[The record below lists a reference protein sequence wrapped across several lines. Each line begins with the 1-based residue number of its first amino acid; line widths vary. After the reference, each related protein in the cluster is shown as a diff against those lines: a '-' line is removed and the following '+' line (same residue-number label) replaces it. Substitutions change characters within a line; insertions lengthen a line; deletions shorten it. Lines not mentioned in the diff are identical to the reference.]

1 MTRRALVLALALA
14 TLASPL
20 ALTMCQVLCAD
31 HAAAHA
37 SGAPAGHSCHEEP
50 ASDAA
55 TTVTA
60 VPHACGHAGES
71 PVGLEQW
78 VQAFAAPLAVISAV
92 SWTSPPSIESRASSP
107 VAVADS
113 PPGSF
118 VLIAQLRV

>member
-1 MTRRALVLALALA
+1 MTRRALVLALAFA

-50 ASDAA
+50 PSGAAA
-55 TTVTA
+55 TITA

-71 PVGLEQW
+71 PAGLEQW
-78 VQAFAAPLAVISAV
+78 VQAFAAPLAVIAAA
-92 SWTSPPSIESRASSP
+92 SWTSPPSIEIRVSGP
-107 VAVADS
+107 VAVDFS
-113 PPGSF
+113 PPGPF

>member
-1 MTRRALVLALALA
+1 MTRRVLVLALAFA

-20 ALTMCQVLCAD
+20 ALTLCQVLCAD
-31 HAAAHA
+31 HGAAHA
-37 SGAPAGHSCHEEP
+37 SGARAGHSCHEGP

-78 VQAFAAPLAVISAV
+78 VPAFASPLAVVSAA
-92 SWTSPPSIESRASSP
+92 SWTSPPAVEIRLSGP
-107 VAVADS
+107 VAAQRS
-113 PPGSF
+113 PPGAF